1 MCDNFDISVH
11 CTSCA
16 TYKSIKGTLLN
27 GCLNT
32 VVSRYLYGP
41 YSMGLFLLVF
51 NIVLILMSI
60 LFNTCRSR
68 PTTCAAGHLWNF
80 PCVSMRWSSKPRHHH
95 QASAKISSI
104 YAANKYIDIMT
115 LPHRRMLYIIL
126 HFPYQQLNN
135 ISIYRDIQ

>member
-1 MCDNFDISVH
+1 MQGLGDNRR
-11 CTSCA
+11 
-16 TYKSIKGTLLN
+16 SILDRSTKLLHFP
-27 GCLNT
+27 
-32 VVSRYLYGP
+32 S
-41 YSMGLFLLVF
+41 SSLFLLVF

-80 PCVSMRWSSKPRHHH
+80 PCVSMRWSSKSRYHH

-115 LPHRRMLYIIL
+115 LPHRRIHIV
-126 HFPYQQLNN
+126 HNIAFSISTAQQYVHLS
-135 ISIYRDIQ
+135 ISMN